1 MKKTIILALAVL
13 ASASFSTLS
22 AKDKKDKKK
31 QVPAVEQKVALQSA
45 KDSLSYVSGMALT
58 NGLMPFLSQNFGVT
72 EADMPTFLEGFKA
85 AVAQRKDPKMK
96 AFHAGEQIAEMV
108 NDRMLP
114 NLQKE
119 FKIDNDSLNEDLVFE
134 GFLAALNNDST
145 YYTTAAAEKIFN
157 DQRTAYKERADKENK
172 DRGEAF
178 LAENKTKDGVVTLP
192 SGLQYKVLTKGTG
205 AVPKLTDK
213 VRVVYEGKTVDGKV
227 FDATSR
233 HGGAKFDTFTPQH
246 LIKGW
251 QEALTLM
258 PVGSKWEL
266 YIPYDLAY
274 GERGAG
280 RDIAPYSA
288 LVFTMELQGIEE
300 PKNNDASANKNA
312 DAKVATPA
320 KKAAPAKKP
329 AAAKKSAANRK

>member
-13 ASASFSTLS
+13 ASASFSTVS

-31 QVPAVEQKVALQSA
+31 QVPAVEQKVTLQSA

-145 YYTTAAAEKIFN
+145 YYTTAAAEKLFN

-172 DRGEAF
+172 DKGEAF

-288 LVFTMELQGIEE
+288 LIFTMELQGIEE
-300 PKNNDASANKNA
+300 PKNDAASNKNA
-312 DAKVATPA
+312 DAKVATQT
-320 KKAAPAKKP
+320 KKATP
-329 AAAKKSAANRK
+329 AKKSAMAKKSATNRK